1 MPINVTPIP
10 KLIEFAAPSFTFGT
24 SNAAGS
30 AATAVASDST
40 ILAFDT
46 TDPAAVAASAAVGSA
61 TTTARRD
68 HVHAG
73 VGGAGTVVDE
83 SIARFDGTSGASV
96 QGYSSNSP
104 TISDSGVITL
114 ASGNLVFP
122 ATAAAS
128 AGANSLSDYEQGTFS
143 PLLYDTDLSDK
154 SQAGDQRVGS
164 YTKVGNRVIIS
175 LHLRMSSLGSLT
187 TGSNALI
194 GGLPFTSANTSLLYH
209 SLAPSNTDGFD
220 SMTAGYG
227 ILPSIYENNNYVTL
241 RVNDVAS
248 GSSGM
253 TVAEFSANGNITLTG
268 SYNV

>member
-1 MPINVTPIP
+1 MTINVTPIP
-10 KLIEFAAPSFTFGT
+10 KIIEFAAPAFTLGT
-24 SNAAGS
+24 ANTAGS
-30 AATAVASDST
+30 AASAVASDST
-40 ILAFDT
+40 LLVFDAV
-46 TDPAAVAASAAVGSA
+46 DPSSVGASNSVGSA
-61 TTTARRD
+61 VVSSRRD

-73 VGGAGTVVDE
+73 IGGAGTVVDNA
-83 SIARFDGTSGASV
+83 IARFDGTSGASV
-96 QGYSSNSP
+96 QGYSSLSP
-104 TISDSGVITL
+104 TISDAGVITL
-114 ASGNLVFP
+114 ASGNLLFP

-128 AGANSLSDYEQGTFS
+128 AGANSLSDYEQGTFT

-154 SQAGDQRVGS
+154 SQAGDQKVGS
-164 YTKVGNRVIIS
+164 YTKIGNRVMIS

-253 TVAEFSANGNITLTG
+253 TVAEFSSNGNITLTG